1 MSGKRAR
8 KVTARW
14 IQRARRWFLHRHATH
29 RDKISDMRSFTAE
42 LRREGLDVDRM
53 LVEYDEAGER
63 EKKREIEFR
72 SALARFASIIC
83 PLNRG
88 EP

>member
-8 KVTARW
+8 KATARW
-14 IQRARRWFLHRHATH
+14 IQRARRWFLHRHSTH
-29 RDKISDMRSFTAE
+29 RDKVSDMRSFVAE
-42 LRREGLDVDRM
+42 LRRDGLDADRM

-72 SALARFASIIC
+72 SALARFASILY
-83 PLNRG
+83 PLKRD